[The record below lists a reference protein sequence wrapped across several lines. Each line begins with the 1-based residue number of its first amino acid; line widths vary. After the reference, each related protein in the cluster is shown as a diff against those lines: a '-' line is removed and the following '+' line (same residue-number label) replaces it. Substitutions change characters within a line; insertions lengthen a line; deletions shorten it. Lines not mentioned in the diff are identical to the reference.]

1 MSNKRAIKITV
12 LIVAFACVAVA
23 LAIGFA
29 SCNPDFYST
38 EQHMGRI
45 SKRVQERFIDTGQYQ
60 SYSVYPLYDEND
72 EVSHFLVEF
81 EPSWHMVVEP
91 QDALPLL
98 FKRMY
103 VCNDLD
109 GYSRWYRYRETLSVP
124 CYDESIHWEWKD
136 EINYPHYSEQVEK
149 WVETDS
155 AGEIINRAESP
166 YKAAGV
172 EDDEKL
178 FLIEG
183 KEMFIP
189 AVQRDGMYLNL
200 VSMELYDLNE
210 LISGEHIPG
219 IYMGFP
225 PDANNL

>member
-1 MSNKRAIKITV
+1 MTNKKAIKITA
-12 LIVAFACVAVA
+12 LIIAFACVAVA

-81 EPSWHMVVEP
+81 EPAGHIFIEAQPTV
-91 QDALPLL
+91 L
-98 FKRMY
+98 FVGMY
-103 VCNDLD
+103 IRHNLD
-109 GYSRWYRYRETLSVP
+109 GYSQWYRYRETLSAP

-136 EINYPHYSEQVEK
+136 EIDYPNYTEQVEK

>member
-45 SKRVQERFIDTGQYQ
+45 SKRVQERFIDTGRYQ

-81 EPSWHMVVEP
+81 EPAGHIFIEAQPTV
-91 QDALPLL
+91 L
-98 FKRMY
+98 FVGMY
-103 VCNDLD
+103 IRHNLD
-109 GYSRWYRYRETLSVP
+109 GYSQWYRYRETLSAP

-136 EINYPHYSEQVEK
+136 EINYPNYSEQVEK
-149 WVETDS
+149 WVEVDA
-155 AGEIINRAESP
+155 AGSIIIHMESP
-166 YKAAGV
+166 YNVADV

-200 VSMELYDLNE
+200 VSMELYNLDE
-210 LISGEHIPG
+210 LVSDEHIPG
-219 IYMGFP
+219 IYLHFP
-225 PDANNL
+225 PSGNNM